1 MKAARGFVVTLI
13 GGGAFA
19 LGFAIAGVAMAAV
32 INFVWHLGN
41 PNFGGATSNFRA
53 GIYFALVWAALSAP
67 AFVAATSM
75 FASWRA
81 LTHWRAALLGLLA
94 GALTLLAHLFGFVTT
109 PLSAGWLANALIRFL
124 IPPFIAGLLAG
135 LSLLTVK
142 RLRKVAAT

>member
-1 MKAARGFVVTLI
+1 
-13 GGGAFA
+13 
-19 LGFAIAGVAMAAV
+19 
-32 INFVWHLGN
+32 
-41 PNFGGATSNFRA
+41 
-53 GIYFALVWAALSAP
+53 
-67 AFVAATSM
+67 M

-135 LSLLTVK
+135 LSLLRVK
-142 RLRKVAAT
+142 RPRKVAAT